1 MALKLATIQKAVG
14 SAFKALGEIVT
25 PATYRRSASVYNPA
39 TGKMVVTNTDYA
51 ISGVFTGFSQYEIDR
66 VVVNVAD
73 RKFIMEKRLLPVV
86 PVIATDTVI
95 LSGKQYNIVRTIED
109 PAQATV
115 TLHLR
120 AP

>member
-25 PATYRRSASVYNPA
+25 SATYRRSASVYNPA
-39 TGKMVVTNTDYA
+39 TGKMVVTNTDYS
-51 ISGVFTGFSQYEIDR
+51 IKGVFTGFSQYEIDR
-66 VVVNVAD
+66 TTILTSD
-73 RKFIMEKRLLPVV
+73 QKFLMEKRLLTVS

-95 LSGKQYNIVRTIED
+95 LNAKSYNLIRAIED
-109 PAQATV
+109 PAQATIM
-115 TLHLR
+115 LHLR